1 MGFFAKPRGVKNR
14 WGLLAGGVAAIALTL
29 AMGGLRIAGQSS
41 PAPAKPRA
49 VVDFARDIAPIFQ
62 KSCLP
67 CHSGEKP
74 QGGLRLDTEAHV
86 VKGGQSGKAVVP
98 GDSAKSPLIKR
109 LLGEGEEARMPM
121 GANPLPAA
129 QIKLIRRLD

>member
-1 MGFFAKPRGVKNR
+1 M
-14 WGLLAGGVAAIALTL
+14 LAGGVAAFALTF
-29 AMGGLRIAGQSS
+29 AVGGLRIAGQSS

-67 CHSGEKP
+67 CHSGEEP

-86 VKGGQSGKAVVP
+86 VRGGQSGKSIIP
-98 GDSAKSPLIKR
+98 
-109 LLGEGEEARMPM
+109 
-121 GANPLPAA
+121 
-129 QIKLIRRLD
+129 